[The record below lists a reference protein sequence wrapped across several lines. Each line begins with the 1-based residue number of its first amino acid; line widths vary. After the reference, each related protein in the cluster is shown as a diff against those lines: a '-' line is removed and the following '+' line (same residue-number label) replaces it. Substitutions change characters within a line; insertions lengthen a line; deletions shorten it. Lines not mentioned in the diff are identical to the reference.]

1 MTRELLEAL
10 EAAFPDIAEGRETP
24 DEFMARVRP
33 GYRAEQPTIPDRG
46 DPSERDT
53 LPAPPPESMV
63 VVVSCGD
70 REERLSFPVSYEAR
84 EVGDCVAAVVVRM
97 RRPA

>member
-53 LPAPPPESMV
+53 LPAPPPESFTIEV
-63 VVVSCGD
+63 ALGE
-70 REERLSFPVSYEAR
+70 RRERLSFPVSTQNADI
-84 EVGDCVAAVVVRM
+84 GDCVAAVAARI